1 MTVGKLF
8 SRAARFGLLVTLLL
22 ATSQLSFPAEEIRL
36 HLDRFRPVPPRLKYS
51 QFRTGPLEAAKV
63 FGRAPGCQDVD
74 AEFIYD
80 VNSAAIRTGLDTRIV
95 AATIAIESRCDQF
108 AVSNRGALGLMQP
121 VPRIWKAN
129 YDFGDVNLLNR
140 RDNLRVGTEIL
151 AQLVSRYG
159 EREGLHHYNGLGT
172 NCPTCDASYTSKILI
187 LAGGR

>member
-1 MTVGKLF
+1 MKRVTGI
-8 SRAARFGLLVTLLL
+8 GLIVLVLL
-22 ATSQLSFPAEEIRL
+22 ASVQLSFPVVEIPLRL
-36 HLDRFRPVPPRLKYS
+36 YRFLPVPPRLSYS

-63 FGRAPGCQDVD
+63 FGRSPGCQDVD

-151 AQLVSRYG
+151 SGLVARYG
-159 EREGLHHYNGLGT
+159 VREALHHYNGLGT
-172 NCPTCDASYTSKILI
+172 NCASCDTSYTSKILM
-187 LAGGR
+187 LAGGK